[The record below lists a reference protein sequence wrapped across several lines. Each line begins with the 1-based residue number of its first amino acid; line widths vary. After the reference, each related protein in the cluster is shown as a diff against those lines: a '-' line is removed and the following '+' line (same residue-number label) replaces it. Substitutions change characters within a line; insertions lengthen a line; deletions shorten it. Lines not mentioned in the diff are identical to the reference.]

1 MVGFNGTAAGGT
13 LPDDGTIQIAFD
25 RLLDPASVTR
35 QSFSLSDDSGNY
47 PEEVVTYDPILRVVT
62 LSTNSGGA
70 WLTQGATYKVVMGQ
84 AAASDTTGLTG
95 PKAID
100 GATLTASVVETFQA
114 VASAGTESEYR
125 AMDLCNDVL
134 PVFQNDCSSTN
145 CHGAPQDGQYPREG
159 LALTT
164 PLGIAS
170 TAISRASQESNTGAQ
185 AGAGTAAGAAP
196 FGVDM
201 PIIDPGNPGNSW
213 LIYKLLLAA
222 GNPTVSPDPVSCGGT
237 SVSPLPAPALN
248 SDTAN
253 PNAPTVLLS
262 DSERSILS
270 ELVIGEQMPYPPN
283 TALGLDELER
293 ISAWIAQ
300 GATVV
305 QCPNCPGP

>member
-1 MVGFNGTAAGGT
+1 VVGFNGTAAGGT

-47 PEEVVTYDPILRVVT
+47 PEEVITYDPILRVVT

-145 CHGAPQDGQYPREG
+145 CHGHQPRLPGVEHRRAGGRRNGCGRRPLRRRHAHHRPRQPGQ
-159 LALTT
+159 
-164 PLGIAS
+164 
-170 TAISRASQESNTGAQ
+170 
-185 AGAGTAAGAAP
+185 
-196 FGVDM
+196 
-201 PIIDPGNPGNSW
+201 
-213 LIYKLLLAA
+213 
-222 GNPTVSPDPVSCGGT
+222 
-237 SVSPLPAPALN
+237 
-248 SDTAN
+248 
-253 PNAPTVLLS
+253 
-262 DSERSILS
+262 
-270 ELVIGEQMPYPPN
+270 
-283 TALGLDELER
+283 
-293 ISAWIAQ
+293 
-300 GATVV
+300 
-305 QCPNCPGP
+305 